1 LSHLA
6 KIDNFASI
14 KGIAMPSSYNI
25 GPRYEGFVRELV
37 ESGRYASASEV
48 MRDSLRLLEQHEQI
62 RAREL
67 ENLKREYAE
76 GKASGEPEEV
86 DPVAFLQQLKAERTA
101 RG

>member
-1 LSHLA
+1 
-6 KIDNFASI
+6 
-14 KGIAMPSSYNI
+14 MPSSYNI

-48 MRDSLRLLEQHEQI
+48 MRDSLRLLEQREQF
-62 RAREL
+62 RALEL

-76 GKASGEPEEV
+76 GKASGEPQEV
-86 DPVAFLQQLKAERTA
+86 DPAEFLRKLKAERAA

>member
-1 LSHLA
+1 M
-6 KIDNFASI
+6 

-48 MRDSLRLLEQHEQI
+48 MRDSLRLLEQREEI
-62 RAREL
+62 RVLEL
-67 ENLKREYAE
+67 EKLKREYAE
-76 GKASGEPEEV
+76 GKASGEPEEI
-86 DPVAFLQQLKAERTA
+86 DPAAFLQELKAERAA